1 MSSDDD
7 KDPEFYVGYLP
18 HAPTSLARFVRGRVA
33 RLMLFAIVV
42 AVGAAASLPYF
53 GDGVFEFGVVKPHR
67 GAVLCDVA
75 TRLTEAEAEYI
86 LVGAGKHGA
95 PIELCSGG
103 GGTAE
108 IAGNRFA
115 RGGKEFLEVDAI
127 LAEPSGG
134 VPRVAAAPLGR
145 MTLAGEIVDAKCYFG
160 VMNPGEARVHRACA
174 TLCLRGGIIAVFVVR
189 DRRGNEAHLLLARD
203 DGVTTTQDFLQW
215 VAEPVEITGEVY
227 RQGQWL
233 VFRINNESIR
243 GT

>member
-1 MSSDDD
+1 MSGDEQ
-7 KDPEFYVGYLP
+7 DPEFYVGYLP
-18 HAPTSLARFVRGRVA
+18 TAPTSLARFVRGRVA
-33 RLMLFAIVV
+33 RLMLFAVVV

-53 GDGVFEFGVVKPHR
+53 GDGVFEFGVVKSHR

-95 PIELCSGG
+95 PIELCSRGG
-103 GGTAE
+103 GAGE
-108 IAGNRFA
+108 ISGSRFA
-115 RGGKEFLEVDAI
+115 RGGKEFLEVDSIVAG
-127 LAEPSGG
+127 PSGG
-134 VPRVAAAPLGR
+134 APRVAATPLGR

-174 TLCLRGGIIAVFVVR
+174 TLCLRGGISAVFVVR

-203 DGVTTTQDFLQW
+203 DGLTTTQDFLQW
-215 VAEPVEITGEVY
+215 VAEPVEITGDVY